1 MNIIILHFCLFLFL
15 IYINGKIFFKYVYK
29 EKLNFNF
36 FEISLFGLVITGF
49 ISQVLNIFTPLND
62 IVLFINILIC
72 LFFLY
77 KNLNYCKFKIKIS
90 ESFIY
95 LFIFIFTV
103 TLIYGSPFSDDLNH
117 YHASSISNIDNS
129 KIIIGGNFLH
139 HHYGLSSIW
148 LILHSYLNFNSL
160 ILQDIHV
167 LNGIIFFSLFVF
179 F

>member
-129 KIIIGGNFLH
+129 KIIIG
-139 HHYGLSSIW
+139 
-148 LILHSYLNFNSL
+148 
-160 ILQDIHV
+160 
-167 LNGIIFFSLFVF
+167 
-179 F
+179 

>member
-1 MNIIILHFCLFLFL
+1 MTLFYLL
-15 IYINGKIFFKYVYK
+15 T
-29 EKLNFNF
+29 
-36 FEISLFGLVITGF
+36 SLFAY
-49 ISQVLNIFTPLND
+49 
-62 IVLFINILIC
+62 
-72 LFFLY
+72 FFLY